1 METHL
6 KVTAVLFILMG
17 VVLIFLAVLMS
28 LVFSV
33 VGGVVGASG
42 EEDAVVAL
50 AALGLTGIALTI
62 FLLVMSVPYI
72 ICGWGLWK
80 RRSWARIMGI
90 VLAILALLEFP
101 IGTAFGV
108 YALII
113 LFKGETEKLFS

>member
-1 METHL
+1 MATHL
-6 KVTAVLFILMG
+6 KVTAVLFVLMG
-17 VVLIFLAVLMS
+17 IVLVFLALFMS
-28 LVFSV
+28 VVFSV
-33 VGGVVGASG
+33 VGGLIGASG
-42 EEDAVVAL
+42 EEDAAVAL
-50 AALGLTGIALTI
+50 AAVGLTGVALTI
-62 FLLVMSVPYI
+62 FLLVLSVPYI

>member
-17 VVLIFLAVLMS
+17 VVLIVLAVLMS

-50 AALGLTGIALTI
+50 AALGLTGVALTI

>member
-50 AALGLTGIALTI
+50 AALGLTGVALTI

-113 LFKGETEKLFS
+113 LFKGETEKLFA

>member
-1 METHL
+1 MATHL
-6 KVTAVLFILMG
+6 KVTAVLFVLMG
-17 VVLIFLAVLMS
+17 VVLVFLAVLMS

-50 AALGLTGIALTI
+50 AALGLTGVALTI

>member
-50 AALGLTGIALTI
+50 AALGLTGVALTI

-90 VLAILALLEFP
+90 VLAILALFEFP

-113 LFKGETEKLFS
+113 LFKAETEKLFS

>member
-50 AALGLTGIALTI
+50 AALGLTGVALTI

>member
-1 METHL
+1 MATHL
-6 KVTAVLFILMG
+6 KVTAVLFVVMG
-17 VVLIFLAVLMS
+17 VVLILLALFM
-28 LVFSV
+28 SV
-33 VGGVVGASG
+33 VFGVVGSIIGASG
-42 EEDAVVAL
+42 EEDAAVAL
-50 AALGLTGIALTI
+50 AAVGLTGAALTI

-113 LFKGETEKLFS
+113 LFKGETEKLFT